1 MKIILSLTSVAL
13 VLSLFS
19 DKKKTFLGITRGLKM
34 FMAILPVILNILILA
49 SIFLSLMPQ
58 ETIARLLGKGSGAS
72 GMLISA
78 VIGSISLLIPA
89 FISYPLSGILLKC
102 GVSYKVIAVFIT
114 TLMMVGVLTLPL
126 EMKYFGVKVS
136 LMRNA
141 LSFIGAIVIGLL
153 MRIFL

>member
-58 ETIARLLGKGSGAS
+58 ETIARLLEKGSGTS

-78 VIGSISLLIPA
+78 VIGSISLIPA
-89 FISYPLSGILLKC
+89 FISYPLCGILLKC

-153 MRIFL
+153 MGIFL

>member
-58 ETIARLLGKGSGAS
+58 ETIARLLGKGSGTS

-78 VIGSISLLIPA
+78 VIGSISLIPA
-89 FISYPLSGILLKC
+89 FISYPLCGILLKC

-153 MRIFL
+153 MGIFL

>member
-78 VIGSISLLIPA
+78 VIGSISLIPA
-89 FISYPLSGILLKC
+89 FI
-102 GVSYKVIAVFIT
+102 
-114 TLMMVGVLTLPL
+114 
-126 EMKYFGVKVS
+126 
-136 LMRNA
+136 
-141 LSFIGAIVIGLL
+141 
-153 MRIFL
+153 